1 MHYFCLLYLCL
12 ILFHPIFPSCLQ
24 GHIIHILHWSF
35 LLILDLLLYLMFFH
49 YILFHLLLIC
59 VSTQYFWKYHLFLMS
74 LKYLNNL
81 YSRFCLKQIMVF
93 LLWFHF
99 YSYRQRS
106 YNSMCYLDLGLQKKY
121 LLNVH
126 NLLVLG
132 LRRTLVYPLHL

>member
-12 ILFHPIFPSCLQ
+12 ILFRPIFPSCLQ
-24 GHIIHILHWSF
+24 DHIIHILHWSF

-74 LKYLNNL
+74 LEYLNIV
-81 YSRFCLKQIMVF
+81 YSRFYLKQIMVF
-93 LLWFHF
+93 FHLF
-99 YSYRQRS
+99 HSYMRRS
-106 YNSMCYLDLGLQKKY
+106 YNSMCYLDLGLRKKY

-126 NLLVLG
+126 NPLILIL
-132 LRRTLVYPLHL
+132 RTLVHLLHL